1 MAAERT
7 RRMAE
12 GLMRAGVDPVTAY
25 GDAKAQHLYLD
36 GEDTTP
42 RLPVDL
48 APFGQPEP
56 RAGWRED
63 G

>member
-1 MAAERT
+1 MAAERAS
-7 RRMAE
+7 RMAE
-12 GLMRAGVDPVTAY
+12 GLIRAGVDPITAY
-25 GDAKAQHLYLD
+25 GDAKARHLYLD
-36 GEDTTP
+36 GEDTAP

-48 APFGQPEP
+48 APFGRPEL